1 MQTSQAHSVRQR
13 EAFQIAWIH
22 LFGDSLDPQQEGIL
36 FDIKASPASYQNSNL
51 FIALTLL
58 VSSFGG

>member
-22 LFGDSLDPQQEGIL
+22 LSGGSLDPQQEGIL
-36 FDIKASPASYQNSNL
+36 FDIKASPASYQK
-51 FIALTLL
+51 FE
-58 VSSFGG
+58 FGHSAHAPRL